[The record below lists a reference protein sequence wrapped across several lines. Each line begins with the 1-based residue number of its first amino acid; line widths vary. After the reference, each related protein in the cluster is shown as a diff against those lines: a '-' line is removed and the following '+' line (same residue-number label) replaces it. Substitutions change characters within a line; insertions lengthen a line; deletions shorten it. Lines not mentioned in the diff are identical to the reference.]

1 MICNKTSISSVL
13 IHITDQSYLVVVA
26 EIMDRGGVGKA
37 VVCDH
42 NDEDQ
47 TTELVATIEDEDG
60 RLDLLVNNVYS
71 GVPSF
76 LADCNTPFW
85 NIGTRK
91 WDREMRVGLW
101 SAYICTVLGTK
112 LILRNNS
119 GLIINIYMY
128 AIYSDTTLWGK
139 NGSIRKNGAGLS

>member
-1 MICNKTSISSVL
+1 MIRNKTSISSVL
-13 IHITDQSYLVVVA
+13 ITDQSYLVVVA

-47 TTELVATIEDEDG
+47 TTELVETIEDEDG
-60 RLDLLVNNVYS
+60 RLDLLVNNAYS

-85 NIGTRK
+85 NIGTCFFFY
-91 WDREMRVGLW
+91 WNDPFPF
-101 SAYICTVLGTK
+101 
-112 LILRNNS
+112 N
-119 GLIINIYMY
+119 
-128 AIYSDTTLWGK
+128 
-139 NGSIRKNGAGLS
+139 